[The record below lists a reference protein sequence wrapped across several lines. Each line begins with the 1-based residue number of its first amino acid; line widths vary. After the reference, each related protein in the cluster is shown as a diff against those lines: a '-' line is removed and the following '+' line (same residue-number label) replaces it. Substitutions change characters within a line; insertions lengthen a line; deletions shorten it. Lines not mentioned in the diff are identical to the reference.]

1 VEEVRK
7 MINGI
12 IEKRAGLEILP
23 VAETRARIN
32 NKAEKAAK
40 EEEKVVNN
48 EDLKKQE
55 NIDISEAME
64 RVASTAKLFNRKI
77 QLRVDEESNM
87 VIVKII
93 DKETNEV
100 IRQVPPEE
108 LVKLSRNARD
118 LKGLLIDKE
127 G

>member
-1 VEEVRK
+1 

-12 IEKRAGLEILP
+12 IEKRAGLEVVP
-23 VAETRARIN
+23 AAETTKGSN
-32 NKAEKAAK
+32 VKAEKAAR

-55 NIDISEAME
+55 SIDISEAME
-64 RVASTAKLFNRKI
+64 RVAGTANLFNRKI
-77 QLRVDEESNM
+77 QLELEEELNM
-87 VIVKII
+87 IVVKII
-93 DKETNEV
+93 DSETNEV
-100 IRQVPPEE
+100 IRQLPPEE
-108 LVKLSRNARD
+108 MVKLSKNAKD

>member
-1 VEEVRK
+1 

-12 IEKRAGLEILP
+12 IEKKAGLEIVP
-23 VAETRARIN
+23 SAETIKQN
-32 NKAEKAAK
+32 NVKSEKAAK
-40 EEEKVVNN
+40 AEEKIVNDDN
-48 EDLKKQE
+48 LKKQD
-55 NIDISEAME
+55 NIDIGEAIKK
-64 RVASTAKLFNRKI
+64 VAGTANFFNRKI
-77 QLRVDEESNM
+77 QLEVENELNM

-93 DKETNEV
+93 DPETNKV

-108 LVKLSRNARD
+108 LVKLSKNAKD

>member
-1 VEEVRK
+1 

-12 IEKRAGLEILP
+12 LEKRANIEIMP
-23 VAETRARIN
+23 MAETKPSN
-32 NKAEKAAK
+32 VKAEKVAK
-40 EEEKVVNN
+40 EEEKVVNS

-55 NIDISEAME
+55 NIDISEAMG

-77 QLRVDEESNM
+77 RLEVDKEANM
-87 VIVKII
+87 VVMKII
-93 DKETNEV
+93 DSETNEV

-108 LVKLSRNARD
+108 LVRLSKNATD

>member
-1 VEEVRK
+1 MK

-12 IEKRAGLEILP
+12 IEKRAGLEIVP
-23 VAETRARIN
+23 GAKTRERSHI
-32 NKAEKAAK
+32 KAEKAVK
-40 EEEKVVNN
+40 EEEKVTNSD
-48 EDLKKQE
+48 DLKKQE

-64 RVASTAKLFNRKI
+64 RVAGTAKLFNRKI
-77 QLRVDEESNM
+77 QLEVDRESDM
-87 VIVKII
+87 VIVKIV
-93 DKETNEV
+93 DSETNEV

-108 LVKLSRNARD
+108 LVRLSKNATD

>member
-1 VEEVRK
+1 

-12 IEKRAGLEILP
+12 IEKRTNLEILP
-23 VAETRARIN
+23 MAETKSSN
-32 NKAEKAAK
+32 VKAEKVAK

-55 NIDISEAME
+55 NIDLSEAME
-64 RVASTAKLFNRKI
+64 RVAGTAKIFNRKI
-77 QLRVDEESNM
+77 HLEVDKESNM

-93 DKETNEV
+93 DSETDEV

-108 LVKLSRNARD
+108 LVKLSRNSPD
-118 LKGLLIDKE
+118 LKGFLIDKE

>member
-1 VEEVRK
+1 

-12 IEKRAGLEILP
+12 IEKRAGLEVVP
-23 VAETRARIN
+23 AAETTKRSN
-32 NKAEKAAK
+32 LKAEKAAR

-55 NIDISEAME
+55 NVDITEAME
-64 RVASTAKLFNRKI
+64 RVASTAKLFDRKI
-77 QLRVDEESNM
+77 QLTVDEESNM

>member
-1 VEEVRK
+1 

-12 IEKRAGLEILP
+12 FDKKAGGEIVPLAGASNRSN
-23 VAETRARIN
+23 VR
-32 NKAEKAAK
+32 AEKTVK

-48 EDLKKQE
+48 EDLKKQD

-64 RVASTAKLFNRKI
+64 RVAGTARLFNRKI
-77 QLRVDEESNM
+77 KLEVENDTQM
-87 VIVKII
+87 VIVKIV
-93 DKETNEV
+93 DSETEEV
-100 IRQVPPEE
+100 IRQLPPEE
-108 LVKLSRNARD
+108 LVKLSKNAKD

>member
-1 VEEVRK
+1 

-12 IEKRAGLEILP
+12 IEKRAGLEIMP
-23 VAETRARIN
+23 SAEMNKGN
-32 NKAEKAAK
+32 NVKAEKAAK
-40 EEEKVVNN
+40 EEEKVVNS

-64 RVASTAKLFNRKI
+64 RVAGTAKLFNRKI
-77 QLRVDEESNM
+77 QLEVESDINM

-93 DKETNEV
+93 DSETNEV

-108 LVKLSRNARD
+108 LVRLSRNAKD

>member
-1 VEEVRK
+1 

-12 IEKRAGLEILP
+12 IEKRAGLEIMP
-23 VAETRARIN
+23 AAETNKGN
-32 NKAEKAAK
+32 NVKAEKAAK

-55 NIDISEAME
+55 NIDIREAME
-64 RVASTAKLFNRKI
+64 RVAGTAMLFNRKI
-77 QLRVDEESNM
+77 KLEVESDLNM

-93 DKETNEV
+93 DSETKEV

-108 LVKLSRNARD
+108 LVALSKNAKD

>member
-1 VEEVRK
+1 

-12 IEKRAGLEILP
+12 FDKKAGGEIVPLTG
-23 VAETRARIN
+23 AN
-32 NKAEKAAK
+32 NRNNVKAEKAVK

-48 EDLKKQE
+48 EDLKKQD

-64 RVASTAKLFNRKI
+64 RVAGTARLFNREI
-77 QLRVDEESNM
+77 QLEVENDLDM
-87 VIVKII
+87 VIVKIV
-93 DKETNEV
+93 DSETQKI
-100 IRQVPPEE
+100 IRQLPPEE
-108 LVKLSRNARD
+108 LVELSKNAKD

>member
-1 VEEVRK
+1 

-12 IEKRAGLEILP
+12 FDKKAGLEIMP
-23 VAETRARIN
+23 AAETNKGN
-32 NKAEKAAK
+32 NVKAEKAAR

-55 NIDISEAME
+55 SIDISEAME
-64 RVASTAKLFNRKI
+64 RVAGTANLFNRKI
-77 QLRVDEESNM
+77 QLELEEELNM
-87 VIVKII
+87 IVVKII
-93 DKETNEV
+93 DSETNEV
-100 IRQVPPEE
+100 IRQLPPEE
-108 LVKLSRNARD
+108 MVKLSKNAKD